1 MRTADD
7 ATAPVDAAARRR
19 QWPDD
24 LIDSAIL
31 ATDRAA
37 PPPRFTLDAFLAESD
52 PWRALLRWLQRGHW
66 TPRQIVEDLDNAV
79 AAIDERL
86 NAQLNAILHDPA
98 FQRLEAS
105 WRGLHFLVD
114 GAAGQPGVKVRV
126 LNLAWPELVR
136 DLDRAIEFDQ
146 SQFFKNGVRVS
157 FSGKLTLT
165 PIR

>member
-1 MRTADD
+1 MYLVTANEMKAMDHRTIETFGLPGRILMENAGRG
-7 ATAPVDAAARRR
+7 AAAYV
-19 QWPDD
+19 DMM
-24 LIDSAIL
+24 
-31 ATDRAA
+31 
-37 PPPRFTLDAFLAESD
+37 
-52 PWRALLRWLQRGHW
+52 
-66 TPRQIVEDLDNAV
+66 TPLGADV

-146 SQFFKNGVRVS
+146 S
-157 FSGKLTLT
+157 
-165 PIR
+165 